1 MYVIDRRL
9 NPSGKSLP
17 NRQRFLRRAGAIL
30 REAVRNLSASRPIRE
45 MGEGGIVIIP
55 ARGIDEP
62 SFRTGREG
70 VHGRVLPGNK
80 EFLEGDRIARPRVGG
95 SGKGKGAGIGSG
107 EGGGGE
113 DEFKVALSGDEFLSL
128 FLEDL
133 ELPDLERRKL
143 SQTESAGL
151 RRAGFQRTGS
161 PANLAVSRT
170 MRNALSRRMALHRPK
185 RGELDKL
192 QLALR
197 QCEEDRNDVG
207 AKQLRLLIEAHRQ
220 RSRAI
225 PFIDPI
231 DIRYRRYEPSPRPIA
246 QAVMFCIMDVS
257 GSMTEHMKDM
267 AKRFFIL
274 LYVFLQKRYKQVE
287 LVFIRHTDEAK
298 EVDEKTFFESRET
311 GGTRVSS
318 ALEEALKIVSERY
331 PVGDWNIYIAQASDG
346 DNESGDNERTTGLMR
361 DGLLPLCQY
370 YAYLEVDEPH
380 SDTPMSSLWKTYDN
394 LAPGPAM
401 RRVTLRQ
408 EIYPVFRELF
418 RRRKQSLEAEQA

>member
-1 MYVIDRRL
+1 MMYVIDRRL

-17 NRQRFLRRAGAIL
+17 NRQRFLRRAGKVL
-30 REAVRNLSASRPIRE
+30 REAVRNVSASRPIRE
-45 MGEGGIVIIP
+45 VGEGGVVIIP

-62 SFRTGREG
+62 SFHTGSDG
-70 VHGRVLPGNK
+70 LHSRVLPGNK
-80 EFLEGDRIARPRVGG
+80 EFLEGDRIARPQG
-95 SGKGKGAGIGSG
+95 SGQGKGKGSGSG
-107 EGGGGE
+107 SGQGGGGE
-113 DEFKVALSGDEFLSL
+113 DEFKVALSAEEFLSL

-143 SQTESAGL
+143 SLTESSGL
-151 RRAGFQRTGS
+151 RRAGYQRGGS
-161 PANLAVSRT
+161 PANLALSRT

-185 RGELDKL
+185 AEDLEVL
-192 QLALR
+192 QAALL
-197 QCEEDRNDVG
+197 EAEALGDEVE
-207 AKQLRLLIEAHRQ
+207 AKRLRALIETHGTRT
-220 RSRAI
+220 RAI
-225 PFIDPI
+225 PYIDPI
-231 DIRYRRYEPSPRPIA
+231 DIRYRRFEPSPRPIA

-267 AKRFFIL
+267 AKRFFML

-287 LVFIRHTDEAK
+287 VVFIRHTDEAK

-318 ALEEALKIVSERY
+318 ALQEALKIIEERY

-346 DNESGDNERTTGLMR
+346 DNENGDNDRATALMR
-361 DGLLPLCQY
+361 DGLLPLSQY

-380 SDTPMSSLWKTYDN
+380 SDTPTSSLWKTYDN
-394 LAPGPAM
+394 LEPGPAM
-401 RRVTLRQ
+401 RRVTTRQ

-418 RRRKQSLEAEQA
+418 RRRNEALETT

>member
-17 NRQRFLRRAGAIL
+17 NRQRFLRRAGKVL
-30 REAVRNLSASRPIRE
+30 REAVRNVSASRPIRE
-45 MGEGGIVIIP
+45 VNEGGVVIIP

-62 SFRTGREG
+62 SFHTGHDG

-80 EFLEGDRIARPRVGG
+80 EFLEGDRIARPPGSGG
-95 SGKGKGAGIGSG
+95 GKGKGSGSKAGD
-107 EGGGGE
+107 GGGGE
-113 DEFKVALSGDEFLSL
+113 DEFKVALSAEEFLNL

-143 SQTESAGL
+143 SQTEASGM
-151 RRAGFQRTGS
+151 RRAGFQRSGS
-161 PANLAVSRT
+161 PANLAVTRT
-170 MRNALSRRMALHRPK
+170 MRNALSRRMALRRPK
-185 RGELDKL
+185 PDELERLRD
-192 QLALR
+192 ALSIAEAADD
-197 QCEEDRNDVG
+197 QDEI
-207 AKQLRLLIEAHRQ
+207 ATLRALIETHGL

-225 PFIDPI
+225 PYIDPI
-231 DIRYRRYEPSPRPIA
+231 DIRYRRFEPQPRPIA

-267 AKRFFIL
+267 AKRFFML
-274 LYVFLQKRYKQVE
+274 LYVFLRKRYKQVE
-287 LVFIRHTDEAK
+287 VVFIRHTDEAK

-318 ALEEALKIVSERY
+318 ALQEAVRIIGERY
-331 PVGDWNIYIAQASDG
+331 PVADWNIYIAQASDG
-346 DNESGDNERTTGLMR
+346 DNESGDNDRSTALMR
-361 DGLLPLCQY
+361 DDLLPVSQY

-380 SDTPMSSLWKTYDN
+380 SDTPMSSLWKTYDA
-394 LAPGPAM
+394 LDPGPSM
-401 RRVTLRQ
+401 RRVTTRQ

-418 RRRKQSLEAEQA
+418 RRRNEALETSPG

>member
-45 MGEGGIVIIP
+45 LGEAGVVIIP

-62 SFRTGREG
+62 SFRIGREG
-70 VHGRVLPGNK
+70 VHGRVLPGNR
-80 EFLEGDRIARPRVGG
+80 EFLEGDRIARPRVGS
-95 SGKGKGAGIGSG
+95 SGKGRGAGIGSG
-107 EGGGGE
+107 EGGEGE
-113 DEFKVALSGDEFLSL
+113 DEFKVALSADEFLNL

-143 SQTESAGL
+143 SETESADL
-151 RRAGFQRTGS
+151 RRAGFQRAGS

-185 RGELDKL
+185 RRELEEL
-192 QLALR
+192 QSALR
-197 QCEEDRNDVG
+197 RCEEDGNEENAR
-207 AKQLRLLIEAHRQ
+207 QLRILIEAHGQ

-225 PFIDPI
+225 PYIDPL

-257 GSMTEHMKDM
+257 GSMTGHMKDM
-267 AKRFFIL
+267 AKRFFML
-274 LYVFLQKRYKQVE
+274 LYIFLQKRYRQVE
-287 LVFIRHTDEAK
+287 LVFIRHTDEAR

-318 ALEEALKIVSERY
+318 ALEEALKIVGERY
-331 PVGDWNIYIAQASDG
+331 PAGDWNIYIAQASDG
-346 DNESGDNERTTGLMR
+346 DNESADNERTTGLMR

-370 YAYLEVDEPH
+370 YAYLEVDEPQ
-380 SDTPMSSLWKTYDN
+380 SDMPMSSLWKTYEN

-408 EIYPVFRELF
+408 DIYPVFRELF
-418 RRRKQSLEAEQA
+418 RRRHQSLEAEQA

>member
-17 NRQRFLRRAGAIL
+17 NRQRFLRRAGKVL
-30 REAVRNLSASRPIRE
+30 REAVRNVSAARPIRDI
-45 MGEGGIVIIP
+45 GEGGVVIIP

-62 SFRTGREG
+62 SFHTGREG
-70 VHGRVLPGNK
+70 THSRVLPGNK
-80 EFLEGDRIARPRVGG
+80 EFLEGDRIARPPGGG
-95 SGKGKGAGIGSG
+95 SGKGKGSKSG

-113 DEFKVALSGDEFLSL
+113 DEFKVALSAEEFLNL
-128 FLEDL
+128 FMEDL

-143 SQTESAGL
+143 SLTESSGL
-151 RRAGFQRTGS
+151 RRAGFTRGGS

-185 RGELDKL
+185 PEELERLRKA
-192 QLALR
+192 LAEAEAAGDEAQAQSVR
-197 QCEEDRNDVG
+197 
-207 AKQLRLLIEAHRQ
+207 ALIETHGLRT
-220 RSRAI
+220 RAI
-225 PFIDPI
+225 PYIDPI
-231 DIRYRRYEPSPRPIA
+231 DIRYRRFEPSPRPIA

-267 AKRFFIL
+267 AKRFFML
-274 LYVFLQKRYKQVE
+274 LYVFLQRRYKQVE
-287 LVFIRHTDEAK
+287 VVFIRHTDEAR

-318 ALEEALKIVSERY
+318 ALEEAMRVIGERY
-331 PVGDWNIYIAQASDG
+331 PVSEWNIYIAQASDG
-346 DNESGDNERTTGLMR
+346 DNESGDNERATALMR
-361 DGLLPLCQY
+361 DGLLPLSQY

-380 SDTPMSSLWKTYDN
+380 SDTPMSSLWKTYDT
-394 LAPGPAM
+394 LSPGPSM
-401 RRVTLRQ
+401 RRVTMRQ

-418 RRRKQSLEAEQA
+418 RRRNEALEASS

>member
-45 MGEGGIVIIP
+45 MGEGGVVIIP

-62 SFRTGREG
+62 CFRTGREG

-80 EFLEGDRIARPRVGG
+80 EFLEGDRIARPRASG
-95 SGKGKGAGIGSG
+95 SGKGKGAGAGSG

-113 DEFKVALSGDEFLSL
+113 DDFKVALSADEFLSL

-151 RRAGFQRTGS
+151 RRAGFQRSGS
-161 PANLAVSRT
+161 PTNLAVSRT
-170 MRNALSRRMALHRPK
+170 MRNALSRRIALHRPK
-185 RGELDKL
+185 QDDLEKL

-197 QCEEDRNDVG
+197 AHEEAGHDVD
-207 AKQLRLLIEAHRQ
+207 AKRLRLLIEAHGQ
-220 RSRAI
+220 RARAI
-225 PFIDPI
+225 PYIDPI

-257 GSMTEHMKDM
+257 GSMTEHMKDI

-318 ALEEALKIVSERY
+318 ALQEALKIVGERY
-331 PVGDWNIYIAQASDG
+331 PVEDWNIYIAQASDG
-346 DNESGDNERTTGLMR
+346 DNESGDNERTARLMR

-418 RRRKQSLEAEQA
+418 RRRQEPLGAGQA

>member
-1 MYVIDRRL
+1 MMYVIDRRL

-17 NRQRFLRRAGAIL
+17 NRQRFLRRAGKVL
-30 REAVRNLSASRPIRE
+30 REAVRNVSASRPIRE
-45 MGEGGIVIIP
+45 VGEGGVVIIP

-62 SFRTGREG
+62 SFHTGSDG
-70 VHGRVLPGNK
+70 LHSRVLPGNK
-80 EFLEGDRIARPRVGG
+80 EFLEGDRIARPQG
-95 SGKGKGAGIGSG
+95 SGQGKGKGSGSG
-107 EGGGGE
+107 SGQGGGGE
-113 DEFKVALSGDEFLSL
+113 DEFKVALSAEEFLSL

-143 SQTESAGL
+143 SLTDSTGM
-151 RRAGFQRTGS
+151 RRAGYTKSGS
-161 PANLAVSRT
+161 PANLAISRT
-170 MRNALSRRMALHRPK
+170 MRNALSRRMALRRPK
-185 RGELDKL
+185 SEDLDAL
-192 QLALR
+192 QDALR
-197 QCEEDRNDVG
+197 LAEEMRDEPEAAR
-207 AKQLRLLIEAHRQ
+207 LRALIETHGTRT
-220 RSRAI
+220 RAI
-225 PFIDPI
+225 PYIDPI

-267 AKRFFIL
+267 AKRFFML

-287 LVFIRHTDEAK
+287 VVFIRHTDEAK

-318 ALEEALKIVSERY
+318 ALQEALKIIEERY

-346 DNESGDNERTTGLMR
+346 DNENGDNDRSTALMR

-380 SDTPMSSLWKTYDN
+380 SDTPTSSLWKTYDN
-394 LAPGPAM
+394 LEPGPAM
-401 RRVTLRQ
+401 RRVTMRQ

-418 RRRKQSLEAEQA
+418 RRRNEALETT

>member
-1 MYVIDRRL
+1 MMYVIDRRL

-17 NRQRFLRRAGAIL
+17 NRQRFLRRAGKVL
-30 REAVRNLSASRPIRE
+30 REAVRNVSASRPIRE
-45 MGEGGIVIIP
+45 VGEGGVIIIP

-62 SFRTGREG
+62 SFHTGSDG
-70 VHGRVLPGNK
+70 MHSRVLPGNK
-80 EFLEGDRIARPRVGG
+80 EFLEGDRIARPQG
-95 SGKGKGAGIGSG
+95 SGQGKGKGSGNGAGQ
-107 EGGGGE
+107 GGGGE
-113 DEFKVALSGDEFLSL
+113 DEFKVALSAEEFLTL

-143 SQTESAGL
+143 SLTESSGL
-151 RRAGFQRTGS
+151 RRAGFQRGGS

-185 RGELDKL
+185 PEELAAL
-192 QLALR
+192 QEALR
-197 QCEEDRNDVG
+197 AAEDLGDAMEAQR
-207 AKQLRLLIEAHRQ
+207 LRDLIETHGLRT
-220 RSRAI
+220 RAI
-225 PFIDPI
+225 PYIDPI
-231 DIRYRRYEPSPRPIA
+231 DIRYRRFEPSPRPIA

-267 AKRFFIL
+267 AKRFFML

-287 LVFIRHTDEAK
+287 VVFIRHTDEAK

-318 ALEEALKIVSERY
+318 ALQEAMKIIEERY

-346 DNESGDNERTTGLMR
+346 DNETGDNERATALMR
-361 DGLLPLCQY
+361 DGLLPLSQY

-380 SDTPMSSLWKTYDN
+380 SDTPISSLWKTYDN
-394 LAPGPAM
+394 LDPGPAM
-401 RRVTLRQ
+401 RRVTTRQ

-418 RRRKQSLEAEQA
+418 RRRNEALETT

>member
-17 NRQRFLRRAGAIL
+17 NRQRFLRRAGKVL
-30 REAVRNLSASRPIRE
+30 REAVRNVSASRPIRE
-45 MGEGGIVIIP
+45 VGEGGVVIIP

-62 SFRTGREG
+62 SFHTGADG
-70 VHGRVLPGNK
+70 AHSRVLPGNK
-80 EFLEGDRIARPRVGG
+80 EFLEGDRIARPQGQGG
-95 SGKGKGAGIGSG
+95 GKGKGSGNGAGQ
-107 EGGGGE
+107 GGGGE
-113 DEFKVALSGDEFLSL
+113 DEFKVALSAEEFLSL

-143 SQTESAGL
+143 SLTESSGL
-151 RRAGFQRTGS
+151 RRAGYTRSGS

-185 RGELDKL
+185 PEDLEPLREA
-192 QLALR
+192 LAAAEAAGDDDEATRLR
-197 QCEEDRNDVG
+197 
-207 AKQLRLLIEAHRQ
+207 ALIETHGVRT
-220 RSRAI
+220 RAI
-225 PFIDPI
+225 PYIDPI
-231 DIRYRRYEPSPRPIA
+231 DIRFRRFEPSPRPIA

-267 AKRFFIL
+267 AKRFFML

-287 LVFIRHTDEAK
+287 VVFIRHTDEAK

-318 ALEEALKIVSERY
+318 ALQEALKIIEERY
-331 PVGDWNIYIAQASDG
+331 PIADWNIYIAQASDG
-346 DNESGDNERTTGLMR
+346 DNETGDNDKATALMR
-361 DGLLPLCQY
+361 DGLLPLSQY

-380 SDTPMSSLWKTYDN
+380 SDTPTSSLWKTYDR
-394 LAPGPAM
+394 LDPGPAM
-401 RRVTLRQ
+401 RRVTTRQ

-418 RRRKQSLEAEQA
+418 RRRNEALETTSG

>member
-1 MYVIDRRL
+1 MMYVIDRRL

-17 NRQRFLRRAGAIL
+17 NRQRFLRRAGKVL
-30 REAVRNLSASRPIRE
+30 REAVRNVSASRPIRE
-45 MGEGGIVIIP
+45 VGEGGVVIIP

-62 SFRTGREG
+62 SFHTGSDG
-70 VHGRVLPGNK
+70 LHSRVLPGNK
-80 EFLEGDRIARPRVGG
+80 EFLEGDRIARPQG
-95 SGKGKGAGIGSG
+95 SGQGKGKGSGSG
-107 EGGGGE
+107 SGQGGGGE
-113 DEFKVALSGDEFLSL
+113 DEFKVALSAEEFLSL

-143 SQTESAGL
+143 SLTDSTGM
-151 RRAGFQRTGS
+151 RRAGYTKSGS
-161 PANLAVSRT
+161 PANLAISRT
-170 MRNALSRRMALHRPK
+170 MRNALSRRMALRRPK
-185 RGELDKL
+185 SEDLDAL
-192 QLALR
+192 QDALR
-197 QCEEDRNDVG
+197 LAEDMRDEPE
-207 AKQLRLLIEAHRQ
+207 AQRLRALIETHGTRT
-220 RSRAI
+220 RAI
-225 PFIDPI
+225 PYIDPI

-267 AKRFFIL
+267 AKRFFML

-287 LVFIRHTDEAK
+287 VVFIRHTDEAK

-318 ALEEALKIVSERY
+318 ALQEAVKIIEERY
-331 PVGDWNIYIAQASDG
+331 PVADWNIYIAQASDG
-346 DNESGDNERTTGLMR
+346 DNENGDNDRSTALMR

-380 SDTPMSSLWKTYDN
+380 SDTPTSSLWKTYDN
-394 LAPGPAM
+394 LEPGPAM
-401 RRVTLRQ
+401 RRVTTRQ

-418 RRRKQSLEAEQA
+418 RRRNEALETT